1 MVLLDCLPLTGP
13 VVVVKRK
20 GTCYCTRTRGV
31 STSTETLPYIAP
43 VPTLPIG
50 QTCSHSHPVGDQ
62 EHISFLYGSTTLTL
76 ALPKIPRSIDKAYS
90 KPHTAP
96 SYCTIVLHH
105 RTAPSSAGLP
115 NHHTPVPRIIRCESS
130 HLHRAVPFSVTM
142 SCRIALSSD
151 SGRCDP
157 PAVKPSCIFQQPP
170 CMNDAYAMR
179 GNHGSVGGLISIL
192 CRFLDVARCT
202 HLSFISQELEL
213 PGNKTG

>member
-105 RTAPSSAGLP
+105 RLPAFRTIIHPCLVSSGVNPL
-115 NHHTPVPRIIRCESS
+115 TC
-130 HLHRAVPFSVTM
+130 
-142 SCRIALSSD
+142 IALSLSQLPCRA
-151 SGRCDP
+151 GLHFRVTAAAAIRP
-157 PAVKPSCIFQQPP
+157 P
-170 CMNDAYAMR
+170 
-179 GNHGSVGGLISIL
+179 
-192 CRFLDVARCT
+192 
-202 HLSFISQELEL
+202 
-213 PGNKTG
+213 